1 MSTSRIRKVLSA
13 EGLLNKKASVLYAKT
28 TAKRYPHAFTGRVI
42 VEIALAYDDD
52 ELAKRG
58 RNNALWF
65 IGDIT
70 DGIRVAEKARR
81 ELDAAVGQLSA
92 YMKLD
97 ESEMEKEPQVSLQV
111 GATPY
116 LLVSAPFMIHF
127 EDQPGPDAL
136 AFMQSKG
143 YRWFK

>member
-1 MSTSRIRKVLSA
+1 MNTSQLKKVLSA

>member
-1 MSTSRIRKVLSA
+1 MNTSQLKKVLSA

-28 TAKRYPHAFTGRVI
+28 TAKRYPHAFTGRVT

-52 ELAKRG
+52 EIARRG
-58 RNNALWF
+58 RNNARWF
-65 IGDIT
+65 LGDIT

-81 ELDAAVGQLSA
+81 ELEADAKQLSA

-97 ESEMEKEPQVSLQV
+97 EVAMEGEPQVSLLV

-116 LLVSAPFMIHF
+116 LVISAPFMIHF
-127 EDQPGPDAL
+127 DEQPGPDAL

>member
-1 MSTSRIRKVLSA
+1 MSTSRIRNILSA
-13 EGLLNKKASVLYAKT
+13 EGLLNKKASGYAKT

-42 VEIALAYDDD
+42 VEVALPYDDD
-52 ELAKRG
+52 ELARRG
-58 RNNALWF
+58 KNLARYLL
-65 IGDIT
+65 GDIT

-81 ELDAAVGQLSA
+81 ELEAAVDQLSA

-97 ESEMEKEPQVSLQV
+97 EVAMEGEPQASLQV

-127 EDQPGPDAL
+127 DEQPGPDAL

-143 YRWFK
+143 YSWFK

>member
-1 MSTSRIRKVLSA
+1 MNTSQLKKVLSA

-81 ELDAAVGQLSA
+81 ELETAAKQLSA
-92 YMKLD
+92 YMTVD
-97 ESEMEKEPQVSLQV
+97 DIEIEEESQVSLKV
-111 GATPY
+111 GSTPY
-116 LLVSAPFMIHF
+116 LVISAPFKIHF
-127 EDQPGPDAL
+127 DEQPGPDAL